1 MRSTLPP
8 VEAQPD
14 VPAPTA
20 VPVADLVKVMFMSF
34 DAEAPAESVCV
45 LKYTP
50 AARVSAPP
58 TGTGALQGWIKRPG
72 DALDAP
78 LEHILV
84 HAIRPDGVEFSFSD
98 EGREHE
104 LLAPGEYDLRGVLV
118 LMGLYVLILL
128 HAIVLLVGGHYTY
141 AEVPLFDWLAEVFNW
156 SRNNYDKLGHFAQG
170 FVPAI
175 VAREIL
181 LRNEVVV
188 GRYWLWF
195 IVISICLAIS
205 AFYELV
211 EWWVALLTGTAA
223 DAFLSLQGYVWDT
236 QSDMMWAL
244 CGAVL
249 ALLALSG
256 LHDRQLLKL
265 AENG

>member
-1 MRSTLPP
+1 M
-8 VEAQPD
+8 
-14 VPAPTA
+14 
-20 VPVADLVKVMFMSF
+20 
-34 DAEAPAESVCV
+34 AE
-45 LKYTP
+45 
-50 AARVSAPP
+50 
-58 TGTGALQGWIKRPG
+58 
-72 DALDAP
+72 P
-78 LEHILV
+78 LLT
-84 HAIRPDGVEFSFSD
+84 
-98 EGREHE
+98 
-104 LLAPGEYDLRGVLV
+104 RGSIIWSGIFLLV
-118 LMGLYVLILL
+118 LAWSANQPFDRFIWWLEVSPALIAAVILLLTRRRFRLTPLTYGLILL
-128 HAIVLLVGGHYTY
+128 HCIILIVGGHYTY
-141 AEVPLFDWLAEVFNW
+141 AGVPLFDWLAEVFNW

-236 QSDMMWAL
+236 QADMAWAL
-244 CGAVL
+244 FGAVAAL
-249 ALLALSG
+249 ALLG
-256 LHDRQLLKL
+256 RWHDRQLLFMD
-265 AENG
+265 

>member
-1 MRSTLPP
+1 M
-8 VEAQPD
+8 
-14 VPAPTA
+14 
-20 VPVADLVKVMFMSF
+20 
-34 DAEAPAESVCV
+34 AEPLLTRGSII
-45 LKYTP
+45 
-50 AARVSAPP
+50 
-58 TGTGALQGWIKRPG
+58 WIG
-72 DALDAP
+72 IFL
-78 LEHILV
+78 
-84 HAIRPDGVEFSFSD
+84 
-98 EGREHE
+98 
-104 LLAPGEYDLRGVLV
+104 LV
-118 LMGLYVLILL
+118 LAWSANQPFDRFIWWLEVSPALIAAVILLLTRRRFRLTPLTYALILL
-128 HAIVLLVGGHYTY
+128 HCIILMVGGHYTY

-236 QSDMMWAL
+236 QADMAWAL
-244 CGAVL
+244 FGAVAAL
-249 ALLALSG
+249 ALLG
-256 LHDRQLLKL
+256 RWHDRQLLFMD
-265 AENG
+265 

>member
-1 MRSTLPP
+1 M
-8 VEAQPD
+8 
-14 VPAPTA
+14 
-20 VPVADLVKVMFMSF
+20 
-34 DAEAPAESVCV
+34 AE
-45 LKYTP
+45 
-50 AARVSAPP
+50 
-58 TGTGALQGWIKRPG
+58 
-72 DALDAP
+72 P
-78 LEHILV
+78 LLT
-84 HAIRPDGVEFSFSD
+84 
-98 EGREHE
+98 
-104 LLAPGEYDLRGVLV
+104 RGSIIWSGIFLLV
-118 LMGLYVLILL
+118 LAWSANQPFDRFIWWLEVSPALIAAVILLLTRRRFRLTPLTYGLILL
-128 HAIVLLVGGHYTY
+128 HCIILIVGGHYTY
-141 AEVPLFDWLAEVFNW
+141 AGVPLFDWLAEVFNW

-236 QSDMMWAL
+236 QADMAWAL
-244 CGAVL
+244 FGAVAAL
-249 ALLALSG
+249 ALLSRW
-256 LHDRQLLKL
+256 HDRQLLFMD
-265 AENG
+265 